1 MIKGDAMRRNLTGNN
16 KFLKELNQKTIL
28 DLVRVNKA
36 VSKAD
41 LSQLTGLSPTAVGMI
56 VNKLL
61 EKGYVH
67 ETGTGES
74 KGGRKP
80 MMLELK
86 PDSFYTAGIDI
97 DVCSM
102 NMVLIDITSRI
113 VYTKQVDTAPN
124 LTAEETCTLIGVEL
138 KKILKQNAIKQE
150 KVLGIGISVPGLIE
164 NDTQKIILAP
174 NLGWK
179 DIDLRRNIAISD
191 KLPVYVENEA
201 MASAI
206 CENWIGSCQGVNNF
220 ICINI
225 RSGIGSGIF
234 TEGRLYRGAG
244 GSAGEVGHITVDE
257 NGPRCGCGNY
267 GCLETMAS
275 VKYMEERAR
284 RLIRQ
289 GTASS
294 MNLIEDIDRICMFD
308 VIAAAEKGDG
318 AAIGILQES
327 ARYLGIAIS
336 ILVNTL
342 NPTKVVLGKEFVK
355 YSNLVMEQL
364 QAVVAAKALKY
375 PASKVEIAA
384 SAIGEQSSALGAAII
399 PLKLLFGR

>member
-1 MIKGDAMRRNLTGNN
+1 MRRSLTGNN
-16 KFLKELNQKTIL
+16 SFLKELNQKTIL
-28 DLVRVNKA
+28 DLIRVNKA
-36 VSKAD
+36 ISKAD
-41 LSQLTGLSPTAVGMI
+41 LSQFTGLSPTAVGVI

-61 EKGYVH
+61 EKGYIH

-80 MMLELK
+80 VMLELK
-86 PDSFYTAGIDI
+86 PGSFYTVGIDI
-97 DVCSM
+97 DVGSM
-102 NMVLIDITSRI
+102 SIVLIDITSAV
-113 VYTKQVDTAPN
+113 VYTKQVRTAPV
-124 LTAEETCTLIGVEL
+124 LTVDEASKIIGTEL
-138 KKILKQNAIKQE
+138 GKILKANSVKQD
-150 KVLGIGISVPGLIE
+150 KVLGMGISIPGLIE
-164 NDTQKIILAP
+164 NDSQRIILAP

-179 DIDLRRNIAISD
+179 DIDLRKHLAVAE
-191 KLPVYVENEA
+191 KMPVYVENEA

-225 RSGIGSGIF
+225 KSGIGSGIF
-234 TEGRLYRGAG
+234 TGGRLYRGAA

-257 NGPRCGCGNY
+257 SGPKCGCGNY

-294 MNLIEDIDRICMFD
+294 LNAIEDTDGIGIND
-308 VIAAAEKGDG
+308 VIAAAVNGDG
-318 AAIGILQES
+318 AAGGILLES

-336 ILVNTL
+336 NLVNTL
-342 NPTKVVLGKEFVK
+342 NPSKVVIGKEFVR
-355 YSNLVMEQL
+355 YSDLVIEQL
-364 QAVVAAKALKY
+364 KAVVAAKALKY
-375 PASKVEIAA
+375 PASKVEIVA
-384 SAIGEQSSALGAAII
+384 SEIGEQSSALGAAII
-399 PLKLLFGR
+399 PLKVLFGK